1 MYAIED
7 NMSVRDV
14 WRRRC
19 LEYHFDGED
28 GGEHVVEQLKELVA
42 LTGPRLWVLD
52 RVLRRERHRTRAD
65 YDHDEDVEVAQVHD
79 EVAEPAYTSGERLN
93 KLKRVC

>member
-42 LTGPRLWVLD
+42 LTGPRL
-52 RVLRRERHRTRAD
+52 
-65 YDHDEDVEVAQVHD
+65 
-79 EVAEPAYTSGERLN
+79 
-93 KLKRVC
+93 